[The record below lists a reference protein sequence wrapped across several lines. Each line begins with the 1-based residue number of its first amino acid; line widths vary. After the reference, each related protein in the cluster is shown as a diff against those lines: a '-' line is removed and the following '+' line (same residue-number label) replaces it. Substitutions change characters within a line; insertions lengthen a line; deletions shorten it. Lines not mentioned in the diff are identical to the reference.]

1 MDRDN
6 RSLDKVKK
14 YIGIQKDDLDQKFNE
29 QISRLKSEYNEVEVR
44 QTQAIATV
52 RNLNDKIGEFDQLT
66 KEFDNRIQAVDTI
79 DSKITAY
86 DKTLQQLV
94 DMTADLEENM
104 RRVGAETAVVDKL
117 EKQMGLYQKNV
128 HTLEGRISKLTADF
142 AEKNG
147 EQLKQMGKELLNRF
161 NEKVQQLEISTEES
175 LEKNQQVLQH
185 INDSVA
191 DIYSN
196 AAQKAQSLEDQS
208 FLQLQNRTQ
217 ENITQLQHAFD
228 EALEKLNDDTSIRV
242 ENLQEYLTSQV
253 ANLRGE
259 LDERTASLEQLSS
272 QLAEETSGN
281 SRTLASVQQ
290 SIMSRAQEL
299 EEQYREAYDRAMEE
313 IALQESQALDSFSAL
328 SIQNRE
334 SLQSDIQYQL
344 DQLQQ
349 RLEEAIENTRQNTLE
364 RLDSVEGEFSSRISQ
379 AEESINSRATQAQQ
393 LADQVSILAGE
404 NSSSLDSVQADLTR
418 RIEDLRQEYL
428 SAYQNALDSIEDK
441 ERQVLAELEEC
452 SRQDTD
458 RLQQDMESLV
468 AQVRSQ
474 LENDIARTQNDS
486 QTRLESIQT
495 SIQQGIAS
503 LENDSQDQLEGIRS
517 TIQQDIARLDSDSR
531 SQLEGI
537 QSLVQQ
543 EISNFQE
550 GFENRLSSVEANLE
564 QRTSQTEEALRQMEE
579 VAQQNISQVALLSQ
593 ENQNRMQELED
604 QYHGLYQAA
613 MEAARQKE
621 RDSFEEFESFVRQE
635 ISSMREDALS
645 QLTAL
650 KDDIQQNMDSVN

>member
-29 QISRLKSEYNEVEVR
+29 QIARLKSEYNEVEVR
-44 QTQAIATV
+44 QSQAIATV

-147 EQLKQMGKELLNRF
+147 EQLKQMGKELLKRF

-281 SRTLASVQQ
+281 SKTLASVQQ

-441 ERQVLAELEEC
+441 ERQVLADLEEC

-517 TIQQDIARLDSDSR
+517 TIQQDIASLDSDSR

-564 QRTSQTEEALRQMEE
+564 QRSDQTEEALRQMEE

-593 ENQNRMQELED
+593 ENQNRM
-604 QYHGLYQAA
+604 
-613 MEAARQKE
+613 
-621 RDSFEEFESFVRQE
+621 
-635 ISSMREDALS
+635 
-645 QLTAL
+645 
-650 KDDIQQNMDSVN
+650 